1 MTSNSRSGQT
11 WRATKILATLGSAS
25 ESEEQI
31 TQLVK
36 AGVNIVR
43 MNFSHGTHNEHLKR
57 IEMLRSIERKLAKPI
72 GILADMQGPKY
83 RIGRVVDGL
92 SLVEGT
98 LIQFDHSNKIGN
110 AKRLSLPHPE
120 IFKALYPGARLLMD
134 DGNNREIIRENL

>member
-31 TQLVK
+31 TQLIK

-57 IEMLRSIERKLAKPI
+57 IEMLRAIERKLAKPV

-83 RIGRVVDGL
+83 
-92 SLVEGT
+92 
-98 LIQFDHSNKIGN
+98 
-110 AKRLSLPHPE
+110 
-120 IFKALYPGARLLMD
+120 
-134 DGNNREIIRENL
+134 